1 MLWLFY
7 HDGDALHLE
16 ENMEPN
22 EAIDIIKRMFKGAPT
37 EEQLVAL
44 DMAYDALEK
53 QQPVSR
59 VIIEGEYFCPKCK
72 NLMKYP
78 GYCGC
83 GQRVY

>member
-1 MLWLFY
+1 
-7 HDGDALHLE
+7 
-16 ENMEPN
+16 MEPN

>member
-1 MLWLFY
+1 
-7 HDGDALHLE
+7 
-16 ENMEPN
+16 MEPKD
-22 EAIDIIKRMFKGAPT
+22 AIDIIKRMFKGAPT
-37 EEQLVAL
+37 GEQLVAL

-59 VIIEGEYFCPKCK
+59 VIIEGKYFCQKCK

-78 GYCGC
+78 GYCDC

>member
-1 MLWLFY
+1 
-7 HDGDALHLE
+7 
-16 ENMEPN
+16 MEPK
-22 EAIDIIKRMFKGAPT
+22 EAIDIIERMFKGAPT

-53 QQPVSR
+53 QQPKAR
-59 VIIEGEYFCPKCK
+59 IIIEGHYFCPKCK